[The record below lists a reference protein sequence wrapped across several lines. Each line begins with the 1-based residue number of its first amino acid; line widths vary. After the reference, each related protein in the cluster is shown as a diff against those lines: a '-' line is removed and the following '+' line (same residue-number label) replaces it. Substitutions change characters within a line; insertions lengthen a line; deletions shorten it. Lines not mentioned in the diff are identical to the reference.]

1 MHIPNRNAIL
11 LSAYGFHRA
20 RMARKVSTEPIKQL
34 LVELPLSEYQALEDY
49 CLERQETKR
58 QVIRSFIR
66 RLKRRQSKQQ
76 EG

>member
-1 MHIPNRNAIL
+1 MP
-11 LSAYGFHRA
+11 
-20 RMARKVSTEPIKQL
+20 RKVSTEPIKQL

-66 RLKRRQSKQQ
+66 RLRQRQSKK
-76 EG
+76 